1 MNPGVV
7 VDLQAAIAQTE
18 QALRDL
24 SVEWERFFA
33 GERRTPPQPQRVAL
47 QRRLQMLAESAS
59 RAADQFRIEQL
70 QSRFMSYT
78 MMWERQLRAREE
90 GNLPI
95 AAVARPTSASAARG
109 RPDASRPGSVHAEDG
124 DAIWNRFKEAKAE
137 LGQSTTIQREAFLA
151 QLEAQR
157 ERLQAKLGGRV
168 RFDVVVEDGKV
179 RLAARKAGHGGQ
191 QG

>member
-1 MNPGVV
+1 M
-7 VDLQAAIAQTE
+7 DLQATIAQTE

-33 GERRTPPQPQRVAL
+33 GGRRTPPQPQRVAL
-47 QRRLQMLAESAS
+47 QRRLQMLAERAS

-90 GNLPI
+90 GNLPA
-95 AAVARPTSASAARG
+95 AAVARPTPGAAPRG
-109 RPDASRPGSVHAEDG
+109 RLDASRSSSVHPEDA
-124 DAIWNRFKEAKAE
+124 DAVWERFTKARAS
-137 LGQSTTIQREAFLA
+137 LGLPATIGREAFLA

-157 ERLQAKLGGRV
+157 EKLEAKLGARV
-168 RFDVVVEDGKV
+168 RFEVVVEDGKV
-179 RLAARKAGHGGQ
+179 RLAARKAGPGVH

>member
-1 MNPGVV
+1 M
-7 VDLQAAIAQTE
+7 DLQAAIAQTE

-59 RAADQFRIEQL
+59 RAAEQFRIEQL
-70 QSRFMSYT
+70 QSRFMSYN
-78 MMWERQLRAREE
+78 MMWERHLRAREE
-90 GNLPI
+90 GNLPL
-95 AAVARPTSASAARG
+95 AVVSRGAAARS
-109 RPDASRPGSVHAEDG
+109 RPDASGPGSVHGEDA
-124 DAIWNRFKEAKAE
+124 DAIWERFTKAKSS
-137 LGQSTTIQREAFLA
+137 LGQRATIDRDAFLA

-157 ERLQAKLGGRV
+157 ERLEAKLGGQV

-179 RLAARKAGHGGQ
+179 RLAARRAGSGGDRE
-191 QG
+191 

>member
-1 MNPGVV
+1 M
-7 VDLQAAIAQTE
+7 DLQAAIAQAD

-33 GERRTPPQPQRVAL
+33 GERRTPPHPQRIAL

-59 RAADQFRIEQL
+59 RAAEHFRVEQL

-90 GNLPI
+90 GTLPP
-95 AAVARPTSASAARG
+95 AAVARPVPVART
-109 RPDASRPGSVHAEDG
+109 RPDDSPPSSVHSEDG
-124 DAIWNRFKEAKAE
+124 DAIWNRFTRAKAS
-137 LGQSTTIQREAFLA
+137 LGQRTTSEREAFLA

-157 ERLQAKLGGRV
+157 ERLEAKLGGRV

-179 RLAARKAGHGGQ
+179 RLAARRAGAGGR

>member
-1 MNPGVV
+1 M
-7 VDLQAAIAQTE
+7 DLQAAIAQTE

-59 RAADQFRIEQL
+59 RAAEQFRIEQL
-70 QSRFMSYT
+70 QSRFMSYN
-78 MMWERQLRAREE
+78 MMWERHLRAREE
-90 GNLPI
+90 GNLPLAVVSRG
-95 AAVARPTSASAARG
+95 AAGPAARS
-109 RPDASRPGSVHAEDG
+109 RPDASGSGSVHGEDA
-124 DAIWNRFKEAKAE
+124 DAIWERFTKAKSS
-137 LGQSTTIQREAFLA
+137 LGQRATIDRDAFLA

-157 ERLQAKLGGRV
+157 ERLEEKLGGQV

-179 RLAARKAGHGGQ
+179 RLAARRAGSGGDRE
-191 QG
+191 

>member
-1 MNPGVV
+1 VTPGVV

-47 QRRLQMLAESAS
+47 QRRLQMLAERAS

-78 MMWERQLRAREE
+78 MMWERQLRGREE
-90 GNLPI
+90 GNLPT
-95 AAVARPTSASAARG
+95 AAVVRPTPASAARG
-109 RPDASRPGSVHAEDG
+109 RADASRPGSVHAEDG
-124 DAIWNRFKEAKAE
+124 DAIWNRFKEAKAK
-137 LGQSTTIQREAFLA
+137 LGQSTTIQRDAFLA

-179 RLAARKAGHGGQ
+179 RLAARKAGHGGHQ
-191 QG
+191 E